1 MKSCQFGMKVIH
13 VILQRNTGE
22 IGKLTQLLR
31 KLSALAE
38 VQSLVP
44 RGGSGLPVTSAPEE

>member
-1 MKSCQFGMKVIH
+1 MKVIH

>member
-1 MKSCQFGMKVIH
+1 MKSCQFDMKVRH

-22 IGKLTQLLR
+22 IGELAQLLR

-38 VQSLVP
+38 VQSLIP
-44 RGGSGLPVTSAPEE
+44 RGGSGLPVTSVLEE